1 MKDNELDDLLRKKA
15 NDIDDSKF
23 NFKIDVNEI
32 KKKAEAKKKYN
43 VLRISFASAL
53 AACLVLGALFF
64 ILKYQRSDED
74 NVTIQGN
81 EENEKNNENNEE
93 EVIKAE
99 NIIDTIVYSGKVV
112 RNPDELRV
120 LTCIVKVENIEN
132 LGIVNDVP
140 KTVINANVLENLY
153 VDSNIIEKV
162 EDTIDF
168 KIDSCTYE
176 LNNIPELIENK
187 DSYKED
193 GYYRIVGN
201 EKLVNISYPE
211 IGKVYIT
218 SLAYIDNVYK
228 VVSSS
233 KYSFYEYDPET
244 KKVKIGEEWQ
254 DIDFNYIVW

>member
-64 ILKYQRSDED
+64 ILKYQSPEED
-74 NVTIQGN
+74 NITIQGN
-81 EENEKNNENNEE
+81 DENEKNNENNEE

-112 RNPDELRV
+112 RNPEELSSF
-120 LTCIVKVENIEN
+120 IGIIKIEEVHDF
-132 LGIVNDVP
+132 GIVDDIP
-140 KTVINANVLENLY
+140 KTVVKANVIQELY
-153 VDSNIIEKV
+153 VDKNVVKSFEDIVNI
-162 EDTIDF
+162 
-168 KIDSCTYE
+168 KIDSCVCKLE
-176 LNNIPELIENK
+176 DIPNEILDNNYAI
-187 DSYKED
+187 D
-193 GYYRIVGN
+193 GYYKIVSN
-201 EKLVNISYPE
+201 EELKSIPYPE
-211 IGKVYIT
+211 KGKMYIV
-218 SLAYIDNVYK
+218 SLLYLDDEIKLASN
-228 VVSSS
+228 S